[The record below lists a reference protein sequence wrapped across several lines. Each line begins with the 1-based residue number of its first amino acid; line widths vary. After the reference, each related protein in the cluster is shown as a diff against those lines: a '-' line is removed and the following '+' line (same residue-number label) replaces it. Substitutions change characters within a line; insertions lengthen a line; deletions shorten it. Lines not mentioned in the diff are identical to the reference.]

1 MYTANTDRTT
11 MRNQQINNYNERLS
25 IPLSVIEDTIKAI
38 EYLTMI
44 NLT

>member
-1 MYTANTDRTT
+1 

-25 IPLSVIEDTIKAI
+25 IPLSVTEDTIKAR
-38 EYLTMI
+38 EYLNMI